1 MKAGK
6 DGTKLLV
13 LGVYSTN
20 HIALHVYRKAG
31 FKEVGHIPKYFCEDD
46 KFIDEAIMAK
56 ML

>member
-1 MKAGK
+1 M
-6 DGTKLLV
+6 GTKLLV

-20 HIALHVYRKAG
+20 HIALHVYRKVG

-46 KFIDEAIMAK
+46 KFIDEVIMAK